1 VFWRPALRSNARSP
15 PVESLLRGT
24 PRPSGVP
31 KTFETMA
38 RVRCAAALLAALVL
52 CGAAEARRNS
62 QAPTGLHPFVLRA
75 DEPVVHTFSRTP
87 SFGWDPVPGAVAY
100 QFELAT
106 SQRFSDSGMVWSAN
120 GLKSPA
126 VAIPISLPWMTGH
139 PYSLYAHVR
148 AVTRKGA
155 GPWSAPFG
163 FNMRWPAV
171 PTPLSPSYPGL
182 LRWTQ
187 VPGASGYMI
196 WLVDAGKWFTTRS
209 NMADERE
216 YYTFHQDPSWTG
228 VVHWRVRATRWL
240 YGQTDNG
247 IPSVSYGPWSPV
259 YTSYNPPFVTG
270 PLTADATVTNVVSDA
285 THTRDHEIMPA
296 FLYHGNAS
304 IGGTTHELYRVEVFT
319 DEDCLNPVFR
329 GAIVGSPAYVP
340 REVGPN
346 AMPTDVNSVNAAR
359 NAFLGFGAE
368 PTSQT
373 FEGINVTTNEMDTVS
388 GDGGGDHT
396 GLPPSQLVKAAKID
410 LWDSDWAGGHYYW
423 TVVPVDAVADQQLT
437 TILAAP
443 ASAGATT
450 ITVVDATGILA
461 GDPIQVGS
469 PNHENYVVQS
479 VAGNVLTLASPL
491 TAFHAAGEDVV
502 RPSGG
507 VKYRDAELTQDSCA
521 SGRMLTFGKS
531 SEPAVTGQQAPYASG
546 LSPEG
551 QLVAAAS
558 SKPKFYGQP
567 LIAWQP
573 TLATDQYEVQWS
585 RTRYPWR
592 TAGDKLTWATSLT
605 LPLTPGT
612 WYYRV
617 RGIDSLMIGSKT
629 QLAWSNP
636 VRLVVTKPRFR
647 VVR

>member
-1 VFWRPALRSNARSP
+1 
-15 PVESLLRGT
+15 
-24 PRPSGVP
+24 
-31 KTFETMA
+31 MA
-38 RVRCAAALLAALVL
+38 RVLSLAALLAALML
-52 CGAAEARRNS
+52 AGSAEARRPS
-62 QAPTGLHPFVLRA
+62 SAPTGLHPFVLRA
-75 DEPVVHTFSRTP
+75 DEPVMHTFSRTP
-87 SFGWDPVPGAVAY
+87 SFGWNPVRGAISY

-106 SQRFSDSGMVWSAN
+106 GQRFSDSSMVWSAK

-155 GPWSAPFG
+155 GPWSVPFG
-163 FNMRWPAV
+163 FNMRWTAV

-182 LRWTQ
+182 LRWTR
-187 VPGASGYMI
+187 VSGASGYVI
-196 WLVDAGKWFTTRS
+196 WLVDAGKWFTTRT

-240 YGQTDNG
+240 YGQTENG
-247 IPSVSYGPWSPV
+247 MPSVSYGPWSPV
-259 YTSYNPPFVTG
+259 YTSYNPPFATG
-270 PLTADATVTNVVSDA
+270 ALKVDATVSNVLSDA
-285 THTRDHEIMPA
+285 GHTSDHEVMPA
-296 FLYHGNAS
+296 FLYHGDTS
-304 IGGTTHELYRVEVFT
+304 VGGTSHELYRVEVFT

-329 GAIVGSPAYVP
+329 GAITGAPAYVP

-346 AMPTDVNSVNAAR
+346 AMPTDVNGVNAAA
-359 NAFLGFGAE
+359 NTFLGFGAE

-373 FEGINVTTNEMDTVS
+373 FEGLNVTTNEMDVVS
-388 GDGGGDHT
+388 GDPNGDHT
-396 GLPPSQLVKAAKID
+396 GVPPSQIVKAAKID

-423 TVVPVDAVADQQLT
+423 TVVPVDAVADQQQT
-437 TILAAP
+437 TVLAAP
-443 ASAGATT
+443 ASVGATT

-461 GDPIQVGS
+461 GDAIQIGS
-469 PNHENYVVQS
+469 PTHENAVVQS
-479 VAGNVLTLASPL
+479 VAGTAITLTHGLSS
-491 TAFHAAGEDVV
+491 FHAAGEDVV

-531 SEPAVTGQQAPYASG
+531 SQPAVTGQASPYASG

-551 QLVAAAS
+551 KLVAAAG

-585 RTRYPWR
+585 RKLYPWR
-592 TAGDKLTWATSLT
+592 TVGTKFSWATSLT
-605 LPLTPGT
+605 LPLSPGT

-617 RGIDSLMIGSKT
+617 RGLDSLMTGSKT
-629 QLAWSNP
+629 QLTWSNP

-647 VVR
+647 VVH

>member
-1 VFWRPALRSNARSP
+1 VPTTSP
-15 PVESLLRGT
+15 
-24 PRPSGVP
+24 
-31 KTFETMA
+31 TMA
-38 RVRCAAALLAALVL
+38 RVRCTAALLAALVL
-52 CGAAEARRNS
+52 CGSADARRS
-62 QAPTGLHPFVLRA
+62 PAPAPQGLHGFVLRA
-75 DEPVVHTFSRTP
+75 DEPVVHVFSRTP
-87 SFGWDPVPGAVAY
+87 SFGWNPVRGAIAY

-106 SQRFSDSGMVWSAN
+106 SQRFSDSGTIWSAK
-120 GLKSPA
+120 GLKTPA
-126 VAIPISLPWMTGH
+126 VSVPISLPWMTGQ

-148 AVTRKGA
+148 AVTRNGA
-155 GPWSAPFG
+155 GAWSAPFG

-182 LRWTQ
+182 LRWTP

-196 WLVDAGKWFTTRS
+196 WLVDVGKWFTTRA

-240 YGQTDNG
+240 YGETANG

-259 YTSYNPPFVTG
+259 YTSTNPPFTTG
-270 PLTADATVTNVVSDA
+270 PLTAQATVSGVVSDA
-285 THTRDHEIMPA
+285 AHTRDHEIMPA
-296 FLYHGNAS
+296 FVYHGNTS
-304 IGGTTHELYRVEVFT
+304 IWGTTQELYRVEVFT

-346 AMPTDVNSVNAAR
+346 ALPTDVNGVAAAR
-359 NAFLGFGAE
+359 NTFLNFGPE
-368 PTSQT
+368 PISKTA
-373 FEGINVTTNEMDTVS
+373 EGIDVLPNEMDLVS
-388 GDGGGDHT
+388 GDSGGDHT
-396 GLPPSQLVKAAKID
+396 GLPPAQLVKAAKID

-423 TVVPVDAVADQQLT
+423 TVMPVDAVPDQQLT
-437 TILAAP
+437 TVLAAP
-443 ASAGATT
+443 ANTGATT
-450 ITVVDATGILA
+450 ITVVDASGLVA
-461 GDPIQVGS
+461 GDALQVGS
-469 PNHENYVVQS
+469 PSHENAIVQT
-479 VAGNVLTLASPL
+479 VAGNSITLKAGLTS
-491 TAFHAAGEDVV
+491 FHAAGEDVV

-507 VKYRDAELTQDSCA
+507 VKYVDAELTQDACA
-521 SGRMLTFGKS
+521 AGRMLTFGKS
-531 SEPAVTGQQAPYASG
+531 SEPAVTGQSAPFASG

-551 QLVAAAS
+551 KLVAAAS

-567 LIAWQP
+567 LVAWQP

-585 RTRYPWR
+585 HTKYPWR
-592 TAGDKLTWATSLT
+592 TVGNKFTWATSLA

-617 RGIDSLMIGSKT
+617 RGLDSLMTGSKP
-629 QLAWSNP
+629 QLSWSDP

-647 VVR
+647 VVH

>member
-1 VFWRPALRSNARSP
+1 
-15 PVESLLRGT
+15 
-24 PRPSGVP
+24 
-31 KTFETMA
+31 MA
-38 RVRCAAALLAALVL
+38 RVFSAAALVAALVL
-52 CGAAEARRNS
+52 CGAADARRTS
-62 QAPTGLHPFVLRA
+62 SAPTGLHPFVLRA

-87 SFGWDPVPGAVAY
+87 SFGWNPVHGAVAY
-100 QFELAT
+100 QFALAT
-106 SQRFSDSGMVWSAN
+106 SQRFSDSSMVWSAN

-187 VPGASGYMI
+187 VPGASGYMV
-196 WLVDAGKWFTTRS
+196 WLVDTGKWFTTRT

-216 YYTFHQDPSWTG
+216 YYTFHHDPSWTG

-247 IPSVSYGPWSPV
+247 IPSVSYGPWSPI
-259 YTSYNPPFVTG
+259 YTSNNPPVATG
-270 PLTADATVTNVVSDA
+270 PLTVDATVSNVVSDA
-285 THTRDHEIMPA
+285 AHTRNHEVMPA
-296 FLYHGNAS
+296 FLYHGDTS
-304 IGGTTHELYRVEVFT
+304 VGGTTHQLYRVEVFT

-346 AMPTDVNSVNAAR
+346 AMPTDVNGVNAAA
-359 NAFLGFGAE
+359 NTFLGFGAE
-368 PTSQT
+368 PPSQT
-373 FEGINVTTNEMDTVS
+373 FEGLNVTTNEMDTVS
-388 GDGGGDHT
+388 GDPSGGGL
-396 GLPPSQLVKAAKID
+396 GLPPSQLVKAAKVD
-410 LWDSDWAGGHYYW
+410 LWDSDWAGGSYYW
-423 TVVPVDAVADQQLT
+423 TVVPVDAISDQQLT
-437 TILAAP
+437 TVLAAP
-443 ASAGATT
+443 ASVGSTT

-461 GDPIQVGS
+461 GDVVQIGS
-469 PNHENYVVQS
+469 PNHENGVVQS
-479 VAGNVLTLASPL
+479 VAGTTLTLTSGL

-507 VKYRDAELTQDSCA
+507 VKYRDVELTQDSCA

-531 SEPAVTGQQAPYASG
+531 SQPAVTGQAAPFASG

-551 QLVAAAS
+551 KLVAAAG

-585 RTRYPWR
+585 RKLYPWR
-592 TAGDKLTWATSLT
+592 TAGTKLSWATSLT
-605 LPLTPGT
+605 LPLSPGT

-617 RGIDSLMIGSKT
+617 RGLDSLLTGSKT
-629 QLAWSNP
+629 QLTWSNP

-647 VVR
+647 VVH

>member
-1 VFWRPALRSNARSP
+1 
-15 PVESLLRGT
+15 
-24 PRPSGVP
+24 
-31 KTFETMA
+31 MA

-52 CGAAEARRNS
+52 CGAADARRNT
-62 QAPTGLHPFVLRA
+62 QAPTGLHAFVLRA
-75 DEPVVHTFSRTP
+75 DEPVMHTFSRTP
-87 SFGWDPVPGAVAY
+87 SFGWDPVRGAVAY

-106 SQRFSDSGMVWSAN
+106 SQRFSDSSMVWSAK
-120 GLKSPA
+120 GLKGPA
-126 VAIPISLPWMTGH
+126 VAVPVSLPWMTGQ

-148 AVTRKGA
+148 AVTRKGVGA
-155 GPWSAPFG
+155 WSAPFG

-171 PTPLSPSYPGL
+171 PSPLSPSYPGL
-182 LRWTQ
+182 LRWSR

-259 YTSYNPPFVTG
+259 YTSYNPPFATG

-296 FLYHGNAS
+296 FLYHGNTS

-373 FEGINVTTNEMDTVS
+373 FEGINVTTNEMNTVS

-396 GLPPSQLVKAAKID
+396 GLPPSQLVNAAKID

-551 QLVAAAS
+551 QLIAAAS

>member
-1 VFWRPALRSNARSP
+1 
-15 PVESLLRGT
+15 
-24 PRPSGVP
+24 
-31 KTFETMA
+31 MA
-38 RVRCAAALLAALVL
+38 RVLSLAALLAALAL
-52 CGAAEARRNS
+52 AGSAEARRPS
-62 QAPTGLHPFVLRA
+62 SAPTGLHPFVLRA
-75 DEPVVHTFSRTP
+75 DEPVLHTFSRTP
-87 SFGWDPVPGAVAY
+87 SFGWNPVRGAVAY
-100 QFELAT
+100 QFALAT
-106 SQRFSDSGMVWSAN
+106 SQRFSDSSMVWSSK

-163 FNMRWPAV
+163 FNMRWTAV
-171 PTPLSPSYPGL
+171 PAPLSPSYPGL

-196 WLVDAGKWFTTRS
+196 WLVDTGKWFTTRT

-247 IPSVSYGPWSPV
+247 MPSVSYGPWSPI
-259 YTSYNPPFVTG
+259 YTSNNPPVATG
-270 PLTADATVTNVVSDA
+270 PLTVDATVSNVVSNA
-285 THTRDHEIMPA
+285 SHTSNHEIMPA
-296 FLYHGNAS
+296 FIYHGNTS
-304 IGGTTHELYRVEVFT
+304 IWGTKHELSRVEVFT

-329 GAIVGSPAYVP
+329 GAITGAPAYVP

-346 AMPTDVNSVNAAR
+346 AMPTDQLGVDAAR
-359 NAFLGFGAE
+359 DTFLNFGPE
-368 PTSQT
+368 PTSKT
-373 FEGINVTTNEMDTVS
+373 FEGIDVTTNEMDTVS
-388 GDGGGDHT
+388 GDTSGNGT
-396 GLPPSQLVKAAKID
+396 GLPPSQLVKPAKVD
-410 LWDSDWAGGHYYW
+410 LWDSDWAGGSYYW
-423 TVVPVDAVADQQLT
+423 TVMPVEAVADEALYT
-437 TILAAP
+437 VLAVSAP
-443 ASAGATT
+443 VGATT
-450 ITVVDATGILA
+450 ITAVDATGIVA
-461 GDPIQVGS
+461 GDTLEIGS
-469 PNHENYVVQS
+469 GPERVLVRS
-479 VAGNVLTLASPL
+479 VNGNVITLVSGLTG
-491 TAFHAAGEDVV
+491 FHAAGEDVV

-507 VKYRDAELTQDSCA
+507 VKYVDAELTQDACA
-521 SGRMLTFGKS
+521 HGRMLTFGKS
-531 SEPAVTGQQAPYASG
+531 SQPAVTGQAAPFASG

-551 QLVAAAS
+551 KLVAAAS

-585 RTRYPWR
+585 HKRYPWR
-592 TAGDKLTWATSLT
+592 TAGSKVTWATSLT
-605 LPLTPGT
+605 LPLGPGT

-617 RGIDSLMIGSKT
+617 RGIDSLLTGSKT
-629 QLAWSNP
+629 QLTWSTP

-647 VVR
+647 VVH

>member
-1 VFWRPALRSNARSP
+1 
-15 PVESLLRGT
+15 
-24 PRPSGVP
+24 
-31 KTFETMA
+31 MA
-38 RVRCAAALLAALVL
+38 RVLSLAALLAALAL
-52 CGAAEARRNS
+52 AGSADARRPS
-62 QAPTGLHPFVLRA
+62 SAPTGLHPFVLRA
-75 DEPVVHTFSRTP
+75 DEPVQHTFSRTP
-87 SFGWDPVPGAVAY
+87 SFGWNPVRGAVAY

-106 SQRFSDSGMVWSAN
+106 SQRFSDSSMIWSAQ
-120 GLKSPA
+120 GLKTPA
-126 VAIPISLPWMTGH
+126 VAIPVSLPWMTGH

-148 AVTRKGA
+148 AVTRKGT

-171 PTPLSPSYPGL
+171 PAPLSPSYPGL

-187 VPGASGYMI
+187 VPGANGYVV

-216 YYTFHQDPSWTG
+216 YYTFHQDPTWTG

-247 IPSVSYGPWSPV
+247 IPAVSYGPWSPV
-259 YTSYNPPFVTG
+259 YTSYNPPVSTG
-270 PLTADATVTNVVSDA
+270 PLTVDATVSKVVSNA
-285 THTRDHEIMPA
+285 GQQRDHEIMPA
-296 FLYHGNAS
+296 FLYHGDTS
-304 IGGTTHELYRVEVFT
+304 IDGSTHQLYRVEVFT
-319 DEDCLNPVFR
+319 DSDCLNPVFR

-346 AMPTDVNSVNAAR
+346 AMPTDVNGVNAA
-359 NAFLGFGAE
+359 ASVYLGFGAE
-368 PTSQT
+368 PVSQT
-373 FEGINVTTNEMDTVS
+373 FEGLNVTTNEMDVVS

-396 GLPPSQLVKAAKID
+396 GLPPSQLVKAAKVD
-410 LWDSDWAGGHYYW
+410 LWDSDWAGGSYYW
-423 TVVPVDAVADQQLT
+423 TVMPVDAVADQQLT
-437 TILAAP
+437 TVLAAP
-443 ASAGATT
+443 ASQGATT

-461 GDPIQVGS
+461 GDVLQIGS
-469 PNHENYVVQS
+469 PSHENAVVQS
-479 VAGNVLTLASPL
+479 INGTDITLAAGL
-491 TAFHAAGEDVV
+491 TAFHAAGENVV

-507 VKYRDAELTQDSCA
+507 VKYRDAELTQDACA

-531 SEPAVTGQQAPYASG
+531 SQPAVTGQAAPFASG
-546 LSPEG
+546 LSPDG
-551 QLVAAAS
+551 KLVAAAS

-592 TAGDKLTWATSLT
+592 TAGSKLTWSTSLS
-605 LPLTPGT
+605 LPLSPGT
-612 WYYRV
+612 WYYRI
-617 RGIDSLMIGSKT
+617 RGIDSLMTGSKT
-629 QLAWSNP
+629 QLSWSNP

>member
-1 VFWRPALRSNARSP
+1 
-15 PVESLLRGT
+15 
-24 PRPSGVP
+24 
-31 KTFETMA
+31 MA
-38 RVRCAAALLAALVL
+38 RVLSLAALLAALAL
-52 CGAAEARRNS
+52 AGSAEARRPTT
-62 QAPTGLHPFVLRA
+62 APTGLHAFVLRA
-75 DEPVVHTFSRTP
+75 DEPVTHTFSRTP
-87 SFGWDPVPGAVAY
+87 SFGWGPVRGAVAY

-106 SQRFSDSGMVWSAN
+106 SQRFSDSSMVWSAT

-126 VAIPISLPWMTGH
+126 VAVPVSLPWMTGH

-163 FNMRWPAV
+163 FNMRWTAV

-182 LRWTQ
+182 LRWTH
-187 VPGASGYMI
+187 VSGASGYMI
-196 WLVDAGKWFTTRS
+196 WLVDTGKWFTTRA

-240 YGQTDNG
+240 YGQTENG
-247 IPSVSYGPWSPV
+247 MPSVSYGPWSPV
-259 YTSYNPPFVTG
+259 YTSYNPPFATG
-270 PLTADATVTNVVSDA
+270 PLTADATVTNVVSNA
-285 THTRDHEIMPA
+285 GHTRNHEIMPA
-296 FLYHGNAS
+296 FTYHGNAS
-304 IGGTTHELYRVEVFT
+304 ISGTTHELYRVEVFT

-329 GAIVGSPAYVP
+329 GAITGAPAYVP

-346 AMPTDVNSVNAAR
+346 AMPTDVNGINAAS
-359 NAFLGFGAE
+359 NTYLGFGPE
-368 PTSQT
+368 PNSRT
-373 FEGINVTTNEMDTVS
+373 FEGIDVTTNEMDTVS
-388 GDGGGDHT
+388 SDGSGNGT
-396 GLPPSQLVKAAKID
+396 GLPPSQIVKPAKID
-410 LWDSDWAGGHYYW
+410 LWDSDWAGGSYYW
-423 TVVPVDAVADQQLT
+423 TVMPVDAVADQTLT
-437 TILAAP
+437 TVLAAP
-443 ASAGATT
+443 ASVGATT
-450 ITVVDATGILA
+450 ITVVDASGIVA
-461 GDPIQVGS
+461 GDALQIGS
-469 PNHENYVVQS
+469 PNHENAVVQT
-479 VAGNVLTLASPL
+479 VNGTVITLVSGL

-507 VKYRDAELTQDSCA
+507 VKYYDAELTQDACSH
-521 SGRMLTFGKS
+521 GRMLTFGKS
-531 SEPAVTGQQAPYASG
+531 SQPAVTGQAAPFASG

-551 QLVAAAS
+551 KLVAAAS

-592 TAGDKLTWATSLT
+592 TAGSKLTWATSLT
-605 LPLTPGT
+605 LPLSPGT

-617 RGIDSLMIGSKT
+617 RGIDSLLTGSKP
-629 QLAWSNP
+629 QLTWSNP

-647 VVR
+647 VVH

>member
-1 VFWRPALRSNARSP
+1 
-15 PVESLLRGT
+15 
-24 PRPSGVP
+24 
-31 KTFETMA
+31 MA
-38 RVRCAAALLAALVL
+38 RVLSLAALLAALML
-52 CGAAEARRNS
+52 AGSAEARRPTT
-62 QAPTGLHPFVLRA
+62 APTGLHAFVLRA
-75 DEPVVHTFSRTP
+75 DEPVTHTFSRTP
-87 SFGWDPVPGAVAY
+87 SFGWGPVRGAVAY
-100 QFELAT
+100 QFQLAT
-106 SQRFSDSGMVWSAN
+106 SQRFSDSSMVWSAK

-126 VAIPISLPWMTGH
+126 VAVPVSLPWMTGH

-163 FNMRWPAV
+163 FNMRWTAV

-196 WLVDAGKWFTTRS
+196 WLVDTGKWFTTRA

-240 YGQTDNG
+240 YGQTENG
-247 IPSVSYGPWSPV
+247 MPSVSYGPWSPV
-259 YTSYNPPFVTG
+259 YTSTNPPFATG
-270 PLTADATVTNVVSDA
+270 PLTADATVSNVVSNA
-285 THTRDHEIMPA
+285 SHTRNHEIMPA
-296 FLYHGNAS
+296 FTYHGNTS
-304 IGGTTHELYRVEVFT
+304 IWATTHELYRVEVFT

-329 GAIVGSPAYVP
+329 GAITGAPAYVP

-346 AMPTDVNSVNAAR
+346 AMPTDVNGVNAAR
-359 NAFLGFGAE
+359 STYLGFGPE
-368 PTSQT
+368 PTSKT
-373 FEGINVTTNEMDTVS
+373 FEGIDVTTNEMDTASSDGS
-388 GDGGGDHT
+388 GNGT
-396 GLPPSQLVKAAKID
+396 SLPPSQLVKPAKID
-410 LWDSDWAGGHYYW
+410 LWDSDWAGGSYYW
-423 TVVPVDAVADQQLT
+423 TVMPVDAVADQTLT
-437 TILAAP
+437 TVLAAP
-443 ASAGATT
+443 ASVGATT
-450 ITVVDATGILA
+450 ITVVDASGIVA
-461 GDPIQVGS
+461 GDALQIGS
-469 PNHENYVVQS
+469 PSHENAVVQT
-479 VAGNVLTLASPL
+479 VNGTVITLVSGL

-507 VKYRDAELTQDSCA
+507 VKYYDAELTQDACSH
-521 SGRMLTFGKS
+521 GRMLTFGKS
-531 SEPAVTGQQAPYASG
+531 SQPAVTGQAAPFASG

-551 QLVAAAS
+551 KLVAAAS

-592 TAGDKLTWATSLT
+592 TAGSKLTWATSLT
-605 LPLTPGT
+605 LPLSPGT

-617 RGIDSLMIGSKT
+617 RGIDSLMTGSKP
-629 QLAWSNP
+629 QLTWSSP
-636 VRLVVTKPRFR
+636 VKLVVTKPRFR